1 MIKKKRCRSLSI
13 LLYEKVK
20 FIPNKFKTRPPIF
33 LCVCDGCLN
42 SQHLEKFKCKSSASC
57 TADRA
62 TTITNLKLTFLLVT
76 KRTSA
81 AIEHATLE

>member
-1 MIKKKRCRSLSI
+1 MIKKKRCRILSI

-20 FIPNKFKTRPPIF
+20 FIPNKIKTRPPIF

-42 SQHLEKFKCKSSASC
+42 GQHPKKFKCKSSASC